1 MNNMNII
8 HKFKELSSLKPTPI
22 SLVKSNKGVYL
33 WLGNGG
39 MGEVILSELSDDH
52 LNEINVLDK
61 YNHITLENEP
71 TLVPIYLDN
80 GTVVTCKVYKVR
92 SIDL

>member
-1 MNNMNII
+1 MNII
-8 HKFKELSSLKPTPI
+8 HKFKELSTLKPASI
-22 SLVKSNKGVYL
+22 SLVKSSKGVYL
-33 WLGNGG
+33 WVGNGG
-39 MGEVILSELSDDH
+39 MGEVILSELNDDH

-61 YNHITLENEP
+61 YSHITLEDEP

-80 GTVVTCKVYKVR
+80 DTVATIRVYKVR

>member
-1 MNNMNII
+1 MNIL
-8 HKFKELSSLKPTPI
+8 HKFRELSRLKPTPI
-22 SLVKSNKGVYL
+22 SLVKSSKGVYL
-33 WLGNGG
+33 WLCNGG
-39 MGEVILSELSDDH
+39 MGEVTLSELSDDH

-61 YNHITLENEP
+61 YSHITLEDEP

-80 GTVVTCKVYKVR
+80 GTVATTRVYKVR